1 MCCNDPSCLKRDVK
15 AAGIEVVGSQDVRQ
29 KGLP

>member
-1 MCCNDPSCLKRDVK
+1 MYCNDPSCLKRDVK
-15 AAGIEVVGSQDVRQ
+15 AAGIEVVVPQDARQ